1 MSANNELP
9 AAEGMPSDGP
19 APGEL
24 DAPAAQPQSNGT
36 ATNNEAFIAKLKQNL
51 EQTRLPPEER
61 DRILADMPPA
71 EEQERLYREMVET
84 VAYRPRSS
92 SLPWAS
98 TSSQSREPT
107 KPRRAAVPR
116 RLIRP
121 LP

>member
-92 SLPWAS
+92 SLPWAKAV
-98 TSSQSREPT
+98 SQPSQG
-107 KPRRAAVPR
+107 VP
-116 RLIRP
+116 P
-121 LP
+121 FHVA